1 MSIKIK
7 AVEQKLNFE
16 KGHEGDSR
24 YCYLMQAV
32 LCNRLSENKVIQE
45 ASTYSGI
52 STGMIMASLDAVS
65 NVVKAWLTEG
75 HSVPIPGLG
84 IMRFGIR
91 AASADDVSKV
101 SPSLVTNR
109 RVVFI
114 PSVEIKEELRNT
126 GLCITCID
134 RNGNEVKRINSS
146 GEIPSQETKST

>member
-16 KGHEGDSR
+16 KEIEGDSR
-24 YCYLMQAV
+24 YRYLMQV
-32 LCNRLSENKVIQE
+32 ELCNRLTENKVIQE

-52 STGMIMASLDAVS
+52 STGMIMASLDAIS
-65 NVVKAWLTEG
+65 HVVKAWLTEG

-84 IMRFGIR
+84 IIRFGIR

-101 SPSLVTNR
+101 NANLITNR

-114 PSVEIKEELRNT
+114 PSVEIKEELRKT

-134 RNGNEVKRINSS
+134 RNGNEVKRINSTD
-146 GEIPSQETKST
+146 EIQPQETRST

>member
-16 KGHEGDSR
+16 KDHEGDSR
-24 YCYLMQAV
+24 YHYLMQAE
-32 LCNRLSENKVIQE
+32 LCNRLSEDKVIQE
-45 ASTYSGI
+45 AGAYSGI
-52 STGMIMASLDAVS
+52 SNGMIMASLDAICH
-65 NVVKAWLTEG
+65 VVKAWLTEG

-101 SPSLVTNR
+101 SANLITNR

-114 PSVEIKEELRNT
+114 PSVELKDELRKT

-146 GEIPSQETKST
+146 DETPPQEPESA